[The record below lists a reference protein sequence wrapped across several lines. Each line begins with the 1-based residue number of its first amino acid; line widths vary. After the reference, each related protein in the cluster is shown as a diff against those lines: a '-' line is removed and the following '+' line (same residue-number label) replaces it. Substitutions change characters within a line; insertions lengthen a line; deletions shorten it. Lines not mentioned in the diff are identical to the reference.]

1 MREHV
6 FRRIVVGVDGREGGR
21 DALALAGLLQRA
33 CGDEV
38 VAVHAHPGNTA
49 RTLAEDIRTRLEAEL
64 ARAGVAA
71 RPVVLADPSP
81 ARALHA
87 IAERDAADLIV
98 VGAPHRSGAERILGG
113 DVAAGTLR
121 GAPCAVAVAPLGYA
135 AREAA
140 LHTIGAGFEDTP
152 EARRAL
158 ALARRIAVASK
169 GTLRPYTVVTRPLP
183 VWPGVPDSPDDKEL
197 ELMALE
203 RGRATLRAALA
214 GIGDPGAG
222 HAIFGDP
229 AADLARRSGHL
240 DLLVVGS
247 RSYGPVRSLILG
259 STSAWLVRHCQC
271 PLLVL
276 PRGVGDRSEPLTE
289 PSAPPVPAGTR

>member
-1 MREHV
+1 MRERV

-33 CGDEV
+33 CGGEV
-38 VAVHAHPGNTA
+38 VALHAHPGNPAT
-49 RTLAEDIRTRLEAEL
+49 TLVEDIRTRLEDEV
-64 ARAGVAA
+64 ARAAVAA
-71 RPVVLADPSP
+71 RPVVVADPSP

-87 IAERDAADLIV
+87 IAERDDADLIV

-113 DVAAGTLR
+113 DVASGTLR
-121 GAPCAVAVAPLGYA
+121 GAPCAVAIAPPGYA
-135 AREAA
+135 ARGAA
-140 LHTIGAGFEDTP
+140 LHTIGAGFADTP

-158 ALARRIAVASK
+158 ALARRIALAAK
-169 GTLRPYTVVTRPLP
+169 GTLRPYTVVPRPLP
-183 VWPGVPDSPDDKEL
+183 VWPGIADGPDEKEL
-197 ELMALE
+197 ELKARE
-203 RGRATLRAALA
+203 RGRATLCAALA
-214 GIGDPGAG
+214 EIGDPGAG
-222 HAIFGDP
+222 YAIFGDP

-259 STSAWLVRHCQC
+259 STSAWLARHCQC

-289 PSAPPVPAGTR
+289 PSASPVPAGTR